1 MKRID
6 YIRTMSVE
14 EIAEK
19 IRDIVN
25 LELDDYCKS
34 DCEASK
40 DFESD
45 PEESECVKCCIR
57 WLESEMG

>member
-6 YIRTMSVE
+6 YIRAMTAE
-14 EIAEK
+14 EMAEK

-34 DCEASK
+34 DCEASRIANQTRK
-40 DFESD
+40 KAN
-45 PEESECVKCCIR
+45 VKCCIR